1 MSLSAQFLANKMM
14 KFFAPFADGVRK
26 HCYFSTKFAEIKYGT
41 NVVIWF
47 ICLFMQIF
55 VFSFSFSHWTN
66 AFGLGTGAIAIV
78 PFVVV
83 RSLSSE
89 PIKFVFIQSFAAFWI
104 IKKYIIVTENW
115 QKFGKSRTFQTVRNI
130 IGTSFC
136 GLFSL
141 AIFAL
146 VGDHKYVLTISIKN
160 HFNTGNLI
168 NNTQGIS
175 ACLSMCL
182 NLNIYAK
189 CEFR

>member
-14 KFFAPFADGVRK
+14 NFFAPFADGVHK

-66 AFGLGTGAIAIV
+66 TLGLGRGAIAIV

-89 PIKFVFIQSFAAFWI
+89 PIKFVFIQSFAAFWV
-104 IKKYIIVTENW
+104 IKKCIIATENW
-115 QKFGKSRTFQTVRNI
+115 QKFGKSRTFRTVRNI

-146 VGDHKYVLTISIKN
+146 VVIINICLQLVLRIILTLVS
-160 HFNTGNLI
+160 
-168 NNTQGIS
+168 
-175 ACLSMCL
+175 
-182 NLNIYAK
+182 
-189 CEFR
+189 